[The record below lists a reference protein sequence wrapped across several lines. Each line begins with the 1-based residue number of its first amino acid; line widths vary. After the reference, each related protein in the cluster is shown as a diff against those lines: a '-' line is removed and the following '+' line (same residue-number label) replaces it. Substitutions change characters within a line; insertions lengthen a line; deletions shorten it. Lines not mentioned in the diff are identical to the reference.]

1 MIRPGGGRPFTGVVM
16 FDLRKLAEWAGAWAP
31 RVVTV
36 NDVSCVSC
44 GKVGVR
50 LVAEG
55 ESVAGGAVY
64 CSACRLETNERP

>member
-55 ESVAGGAVY
+55 EFVEVEAV
-64 CSACRLETNERP
+64 CCATCRPQANSP